1 MDIDRL
7 LGLSSANNALT
18 NETVGGVDGG
28 ATSASNVATHDGT
41 GDTIA
46 DCDACEPTVA
56 TDQNKA
62 NTAAREAGHALA
74 ATGKRGDV
82 GGTCA
87 SSSARVPAT
96 KAVASKRPWI
106 DAACLVRQ
114 ILIVIVAFVIS
125 VIVVSVMRPQPP
137 LAKGPGGSDPLPL
150 SVDHPGR
157 VASTLSSSTAP
168 CPSIRDEHGRYSRAA
183 RSAITACT
191 SLPRHAA
198 AGAGTRHTGAQ
209 AHGAVDTDRSH
220 PGDLGR
226 HRVGFSSVT
235 SPSRTAGVAIA
246 TSFFFLSHLASS
258 LHDVIINSH
267 NA

>member
-56 TDQNKA
+56 ADQNKA

-137 LAKGPGGSDPLPL
+137 LAEGPGGSDPLPFP
-150 SVDHPGR
+150 VDHPGR

-168 CPSIRDEHGRYSRAA
+168 CPSIRDEHGSVLTG
-183 RSAITACT
+183 RSVGNYCVYQF
-191 SLPRHAA
+191 AA
-198 AGAGTRHTGAQ
+198 ATPQPAPGPDTPEPRRTVLLILTGAIL
-209 AHGAVDTDRSH
+209 VI
-220 PGDLGR
+220 L
-226 HRVGFSSVT
+226 
-235 SPSRTAGVAIA
+235 VAIA
-246 TSFFFLSHLASS
+246 SDFHL
-258 LHDVIINSH
+258 
-267 NA
+267 